1 MKRLYIGNF
10 VAIPYEIFNKLAER
24 RVTTNYKLRCFN
36 QNIETIRL
44 NTGLI
49 ITAYSRTTYHKFVT
63 LRQIEKLLDKRIF
76 IINGELRTQIW

>member
-24 RVTTNYKLRCFN
+24 RVTTNYNLRSIS
-36 QNIETIRL
+36 QNIETISL

-49 ITAYSRTTYHKFVT
+49 ITAYSSTTYHKFVV
-63 LRQIEKLLDKRIF
+63 LHKIEKLLDKRIF
-76 IINGELRTQIW
+76 IIDKGIRTQIW

>member
-24 RVTTNYKLRCFN
+24 RVTTNYKLRGISH
-36 QNIETIRL
+36 NIETISL

-49 ITAYSRTTYHKFVT
+49 ITAYSPNTYHKFVA
-63 LRQIEKLLDKRIF
+63 LHKIEKLLDKRIF
-76 IINGELRTQIW
+76 IIDREMRTQIW

>member
-24 RVTTNYKLRCFN
+24 LATTNYKLRGIS
-36 QNIETIRL
+36 QNIETISL

-49 ITAYSRTTYHKFVT
+49 ITAYSPNTYHKFVA
-63 LRQIEKLLDKRIF
+63 LHKIEKLLDKRIF
-76 IINGELRTQIW
+76 IIDRGMRTQTW